1 MEERKTLF
9 DAIKEVC
16 YENDC
21 LHEENKCLKE
31 EIDNRE
37 KARIDCDEYVK
48 KLREE
53 IDNKDEIIQ
62 SLHDEI
68 EARCAFTKKVIKE
81 RDDFCEEMKLMVKD
95 HEEECEDYIAML
107 KEKVDIHD
115 LHLIFSEYIDGKYK
129 PSSVAIVLFQIL
141 DKIKEYIDR
150 NKE

>member
-1 MEERKTLF
+1 MEERESLVEAF
-9 DAIKEVC
+9 KEVIDD
-16 YENDC
+16 NIV
-21 LHEENKCLKE
+21 LTKENKRLK
-31 EIDNRE
+31 
-37 KARIDCDEYVK
+37 
-48 KLREE
+48 
-53 IDNKDEIIQ
+53 
-62 SLHDEI
+62 
-68 EARCAFTKKVIKE
+68 
-81 RDDFCEEMKLMVKD
+81 EEMKLMVKD